1 MVMAWTAG
9 IKLMPTWQEPCRNRG
24 VLNPEAGILLL
35 VTENDDTKVTGQSPF
50 FSIWDILTSL

>member
-1 MVMAWTAG
+1 
-9 IKLMPTWQEPCRNRG
+9 MPTWQEPCRNRG